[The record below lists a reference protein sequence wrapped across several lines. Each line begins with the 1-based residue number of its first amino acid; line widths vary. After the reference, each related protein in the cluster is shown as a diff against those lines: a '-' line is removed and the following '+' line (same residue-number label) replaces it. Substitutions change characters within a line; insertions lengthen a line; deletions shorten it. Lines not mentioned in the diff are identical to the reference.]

1 MTPRLRS
8 SDPCW
13 CGSGRKLK
21 RCHGDHGAHRRPP
34 VAPGCQAPVRTVA
47 AGIARPSYV
56 TSGHVARG
64 GLQRQDAESAARLRH
79 ACRIA
84 AEVLAEVGAAV
95 QVGTTTAE
103 LDALAHAAYV
113 RRGAYPSTLQ
123 YHDYQWSICTSVNEI
138 VCHGIPDDRPLRD
151 GDIVNVDVTAFVD
164 GMHGDTSA
172 TFAVGELD
180 APTAAL
186 VATTREATAA
196 GIAAV
201 APGRPLRAIA
211 EAVQSLAFSR
221 GFGVVGDP
229 GGHGIGE
236 AFHAAPYVS
245 HVVAGAQALV
255 LEPGISF
262 TVEPMLTAGT
272 SRHHAWDDGWTLA
285 TDDLLPSA
293 QFEHT
298 VLVTDTGVE
307 VLTAAP

>member
-1 MTPRLRS
+1 VTPRLRS

-21 RCHGDHGAHRRPP
+21 RCHGDHAAYRRPP
-34 VAPGCQAPVRTVA
+34 VTKGRPAPVRDAA
-47 AGIARPSYV
+47 AGVTRPGYV
-56 TSGHVARG
+56 ADGRVRGG
-64 GLQRQDAESAARLRH
+64 GLQRHDAESAARLRL
-79 ACRIA
+79 ASRVA
-84 AEVLAEVGAAV
+84 AEVLAEIGAAV
-95 QVGTTTAE
+95 RAGTTTAE
-103 LDALAHAAYV
+103 LDALAHAAYA
-113 RRGAYPSTLQ
+113 RRGAYPSTLHYKD
-123 YHDYQWSICTSVNEI
+123 YHWSICTSVNEV
-138 VCHGIPDDRPLRD
+138 VCHGIPDDRPLRE
-151 GDIVNVDVTAFVD
+151 GDIVNLDVTAFVD

-186 VATTREATAA
+186 VATTREATDA

-211 EAVQSLAFSR
+211 EAVQSLAFAR
-221 GFGVVGDP
+221 GFGVVDDV

-236 AFHAAPYVS
+236 VFHAAPYVS
-245 HVVAGAQALV
+245 HVVAGAQQLV

-262 TVEPMLTAGT
+262 TVEPILTAGT
-272 SRHHAWDDGWTLA
+272 SRNHAWDDGWTLA

-307 VLTAAP
+307 VLTALS